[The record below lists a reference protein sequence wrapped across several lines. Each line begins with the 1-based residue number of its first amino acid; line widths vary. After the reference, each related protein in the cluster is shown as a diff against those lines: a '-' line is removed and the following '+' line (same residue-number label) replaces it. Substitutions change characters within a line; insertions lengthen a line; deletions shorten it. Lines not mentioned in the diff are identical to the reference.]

1 MKGFFSYK
9 ITGLNLDFLI
19 EKLKKGGIPLYLLKK
34 EDKKTLIIT
43 TSAKTEKKL
52 FAITKGLCYNIIKIG
67 ESGVFNLKE
76 FFVKRL
82 SLIIFASLF
91 LFSTFL
97 FRNFVVKIEVFGTGY
112 SKREEIKRVLEE
124 NGVKEFSFFTA
135 DTKTIETKILK
146 TGDFSFC
153 SVEKK
158 GNRLKINA
166 LLTKK
171 EVVKEKSYAPPL
183 R

>member
-135 DTKTIETKILK
+135 EPKETYLLIWLLK
-146 TGDFSFC
+146 P
-153 SVEKK
+153 K
-158 GNRLKINA
+158 
-166 LLTKK
+166 
-171 EVVKEKSYAPPL
+171 Y
-183 R
+183 